1 MRRALIAWVIIVAG
15 LLAACTAPSGG
26 GATSPDAPVP
36 DATAPAPSVVAP
48 PAY

>member
-1 MRRALIAWVIIVAG
+1 MRRSLIAGVIIIVG

-26 GATSPDAPVP
+26 GASSPDAPVP
-36 DATAPAPSVVAP
+36 DATAPAPSVVPP

>member
-1 MRRALIAWVIIVAG
+1 MRRSLIACAIMVVG

-26 GATSPDAPVP
+26 GAASPDAPVP